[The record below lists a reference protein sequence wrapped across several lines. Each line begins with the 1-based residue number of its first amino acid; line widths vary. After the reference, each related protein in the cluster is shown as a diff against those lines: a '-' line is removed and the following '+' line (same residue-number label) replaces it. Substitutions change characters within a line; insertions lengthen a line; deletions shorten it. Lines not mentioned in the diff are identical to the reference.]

1 MKSLHLDIC
10 ELEVKAFF
18 VLNLVNI
25 YPPREDHWGN
35 FLLDL
40 FQLDMNRQYLNN
52 SHVWKEF
59 ASLIGLVDYV
69 ELGLYFIVI
78 A

>member
-1 MKSLHLDIC
+1 
-10 ELEVKAFF
+10 
-18 VLNLVNI
+18 
-25 YPPREDHWGN
+25 
-35 FLLDL
+35 
-40 FQLDMNRQYLNN
+40 MNRQYLNN

>member
-1 MKSLHLDIC
+1 MKSLHLDISK
-10 ELEVKAFF
+10 LEVKAFF
-18 VLNLVNI
+18 VLNLVEAI
-25 YPPREDHWGN
+25 ICWT
-35 FLLDL
+35 F
-40 FQLDMNRQYLNN
+40 FQLDMNKQYLNN